1 MGYVG
6 FVGHEFGL
14 GWVWYDFV
22 DVLIT
27 IVIDVVAMVCWLGL
41 LACVMLA
48 VSGIDLW
55 CFGNLVMLAV
65 LVRLLWGCCL
75 LLRCVYGC

>member
-6 FVGHEFGL
+6 LVGHEFGL

-48 VSGIDLW
+48 VSGI
-55 CFGNLVMLAV
+55 
-65 LVRLLWGCCL
+65 
-75 LLRCVYGC
+75 